1 MNRSSGDAGAQRG
14 RSGPFRG
21 VIVAG
26 GFLGLAALLAAIG
39 LKADAPLA
47 LRALILLSEPVSSL
61 VQEAF
66 APWTSVMIGLAVNA
80 FALGYMAHSIARFGS
95 RMNGMVLLAERV
107 LNRRGG

>member
-1 MNRSSGDAGAQRG
+1 MNRSGGDAGAERKRPG
-14 RSGPFRG
+14 RFRG

-26 GFLGLAALLAAIG
+26 GFLAIGALLAVTG
-39 LKADAPLA
+39 LRADAPLA

-66 APWTSVMIGLAVNA
+66 APWTSVMLGLGVNA

-107 LNRRGG
+107 LGRRDG